1 MRLSTAIRHY
11 LDKKKMAVGL
21 KHYSNICGDTDKLLL
36 HFKNYSLDG
45 ITHNELD
52 DFFHPVISGPLSELS
67 GKTKHNIRST
77 VADLLK
83 WAKSRGYIDSVP
95 EIPKV
100 NYKLG
105 WRATISKK
113 QQDAILAEVGK
124 ICDDPKVSLA
134 LRFLCT
140 YVNVRPGEMVDIL
153 TEDID
158 LAQKRI
164 RLRGNTTKE
173 GHDKFIYLLDEDVE
187 TLERAS
193 HHNMLF
199 CKPNGEKFGRDY
211 MYRWWKRACRNLDI
225 KVDLYGGT
233 RHSTVIYLRSC
244 GFTPEEIKRAS
255 MHSTNKAFER
265 YLQLTP
271 SEVVPIY
278 LATRP

>member
-1 MRLSTAIRHY
+1 MNKTVQEY
-11 LDKKKMAVGL
+11 LDKKKLKVGR
-21 KHYSNICGDTDKLLL
+21 KHYQNIHGDMFKLSCHLQ
-36 HFKNYSLDG
+36 NAEVG
-45 ITHNELD
+45 TITHKILD
-52 DFFHPVISGPLSELS
+52 NFFYSVNPNALSELS

-77 VADLLK
+77 VVDYLR
-83 WAKSRGYIDSVP
+83 WAKKMGYIDSVP
-95 EIPKV
+95 DVPKV
-100 NYKLG
+100 TYKLG
-105 WRATISKK
+105 WRTTISKD
-113 QQDAILAEVGK
+113 QQDAILEEVAA
-124 ICDDPKVSLA
+124 ICDDPKVSLC
-134 LRFLCT
+134 LKFLCT

-173 GHDKFIYLLDEDVE
+173 GSDKFIYLLDEDVE
-187 TLERAS
+187 TLESAS
-193 HHNMLF
+193 HHNELF
-199 CKPNGEKFGRDY
+199 CKPNGKRFGRDY
-211 MYRWWKRACRNLDI
+211 LYRWWKRACRNLDI

-271 SEVVPIY
+271 AEVTPIY
-278 LATRP
+278 QATRKP